1 MELFVVLYITNL
13 LKTLFIILIIFY
25 LLRIVGRYLFP
36 FLIQKGVNS
45 MQNKM
50 NNQYWEKQRT
60 SKREGEVTIERDR
73 SGRSGSRQQEGEYID
88 FEEVD

>member
-1 MELFVVLYITNL
+1 
-13 LKTLFIILIIFY
+13 
-25 LLRIVGRYLFP
+25 
-36 FLIQKGVNS
+36 